1 MYQEYEQ
8 EIHTNRYGQVDID
21 YYVAEAK
28 RLRNEAI
35 AEAFSDLGRWIARHL
50 PHRPA
55 MPLRAAFHK

>member
-1 MYQEYEQ
+1 MNQAYEQ

-35 AEAFSDLGRWIARHL
+35 AEAFSDLGRWIAQHL
-50 PHRPA
+50 HRRPA